1 MSVLGGDPAL
11 MTTAIARIVTAFV
24 LLTLVLASTAGP
36 IGAETTTAPAQQEP
50 MTTEL
55 SLQAALTGDLVVV
68 AGWFQLTGTAEG
80 RLDTSTGASDLDG
93 TFDVGPAVPFGEFA
107 YRGEVVGTVNA
118 SRVLFAFEGNATT
131 LRGEEPAAQP
141 TTSSGAVD
149 TPRDAGPARAAAVP
163 IAPGQL
169 SPFRWQDLLHRRLLA
184 ARDTPPG
191 ARGGRCPAAIFAA
204 SGRPECR

>member
-1 MSVLGGDPAL
+1 